1 MFRTI
6 RIKNASKI
14 QYIQGY
20 IVIYDGEEERKVF
33 LEEVS
38 VVLIESTRT
47 IITIPFLVQCIK
59 NNVLVIVCDETH
71 NPTGTFLGLNKN
83 YKSSGNLFL
92 QIAWD
97 KSRASELWKHIV
109 QLKIFMQKRVL
120 EIFRKE
126 KQELLDFYMKSV
138 EPGDPTNREGLAAKV
153 YFSALFGNGF
163 SRGEETAINNYLD
176 YGYSIILSCFN
187 REIVAYGYLTQLGIF
202 HIGQTNPFNL
212 SSDFM
217 EPFRPV
223 VDLIIFLNLKDNE
236 MLKHLRKVF
245 SKRIWYNGDRRYLDD
260 AIRNYTIDCIRYLNN
275 ETNTIPGIDFL
286 ELSEY
291 EG

>member
-47 IITIPFLVQCIK
+47 IITIPFLAQCVK

-120 EIFRKE
+120 EIFNKE

-245 SKRIWYNGDRRYLDD
+245 SRRIWYNGDRRYLDD